1 MTRKE
6 ETFSR
11 VLTPIFRSKSVLKVA
26 LGPKH
31 DLRKLAA
38 SYPHMSCF
46 SLVKNSL
53 CLEEWARLSFPESVP
68 KKLTQVRKCGM
79 PACVYL
85 CISIFGPRY
94 LARLTSLSPP
104 SPVTSLQS
112 LSKLCEL
119 VLGAPLSKAQQRS
132 NWGKRPLTK
141 TQVEYAAL
149 DAFIIPA
156 IFDTIAFHSASA
168 AMPLDR
174 RITSILQDFEAKDL
188 EKSIAKHKPSHMPAP
203 VFDTAKVKAPHTPAS
218 PVSPH
223 LDFKNMSI
231 DVDLVV
237 RRWFG
242 KPLPTIGKDAVIEM
256 LLSTAATRELDAS
269 FINGKLIYFN
279 RHDRFTEFQ
288 NAVALFVNIDYSADD
303 SSSTKI
309 LNHKHPGHYHYL
321 DGSSFIYCR
330 DVSPPVP
337 GGKRYETKM
346 PDYLL
351 EWMIKWRWFD
361 EPTYQTTL
369 LSEEEGQPPSAS
381 KKSILLFCRM
391 PGQPFV
397 FCGRIGQPEVIQTYV
412 NNMYFPSI
420 SFKLIDYEHTKLR
433 ERPRLSELWYS
444 APQER
449 YTVDN

>member
-1 MTRKE
+1 M
-6 ETFSR
+6 
-11 VLTPIFRSKSVLKVA
+11 
-26 LGPKH
+26 
-31 DLRKLAA
+31 
-38 SYPHMSCF
+38 
-46 SLVKNSL
+46 
-53 CLEEWARLSFPESVP
+53 
-68 KKLTQVRKCGM
+68 
-79 PACVYL
+79 
-85 CISIFGPRY
+85 
-94 LARLTSLSPP
+94 
-104 SPVTSLQS
+104 
-112 LSKLCEL
+112 
-119 VLGAPLSKAQQRS
+119 SKAQQRS

-141 TQVEYAAL
+141 SQVEYAAL

-156 IFDTIAFHSASA
+156 IFDTIAFQSASA
-168 AMPLDR
+168 ATPLDR

-188 EKSIAKHKPSHMPAP
+188 EKSIAKHKSSHVSAP
-203 VFDTAKVKAPHTPAS
+203 LFDMAKVKTETPAS
-218 PVSPH
+218 PVSPP

-242 KPLPTIGKDAVIEM
+242 KPLPAIGKDAVIQM
-256 LLSTAATRELDAS
+256 LLSTAATKERDAS
-269 FINGKLIYFN
+269 LINGKLIYFN

-288 NAVALFVNIDYSADD
+288 NAVALFVNIDYSADEST
-303 SSSTKI
+303 SSKN
-309 LNHKHPGHYHYL
+309 LMNHKHPGHYHYL
-321 DGSSFIYCR
+321 DGNSFIYCR

-351 EWMIKWRWFD
+351 EWMIQGRWFD
-361 EPTYQTTL
+361 EASYQTNFI
-369 LSEEEGQPPSAS
+369 SEEEGRPTSAAAP
-381 KKSILLFCRM
+381 KSILLFCRM

-420 SFKLIDYEHTKLR
+420 SFKLMDYEHAKLR